1 MELFTLHIH
10 TANNNPLTT
19 YIVDSIRLRN
29 HDGLRRTLTDVR
41 YVPDLKKNLISVGAL
56 ESKGFKVIADN
67 GVMRICSGAQVVMKA
82 IRRNN
87 NMYHY
92 QGSTVIGTR
101 QQHPMTRR
109 RQK

>member
-1 MELFTLHIH
+1 
-10 TANNNPLTT
+10 LT
-19 YIVDSIRLRN
+19 
-29 HDGLRRTLTDVR
+29 RTLTDVR

-67 GVMRICSGAQVVMKA
+67 GVMRICSGALVVMKA

-92 QGSTVIGTR
+92 QGSTVIGTAVTTSNDDKEAEM
-101 QQHPMTRR
+101 PRR
-109 RQK
+109 WHMRLGHAGGKSLKTLSD